1 MRNRQPT
8 WLSPG
13 LSETLLRFTVVLLL
27 CSATCQDS
35 MQGGNKSRAPAPTE
49 SVDSVA
55 IPPSI
60 ICTRIQPLSAKQMRF
75 CEDKPGTMVS
85 ISQGYDLGV
94 EECKYQFRNKR
105 WNCSLLGEERPF
117 GQRAVPGTKEA
128 AFTHAIISA
137 GIVQAVTLACTQNPT
152 GCGCDRNKDG
162 ISREGWKWGGC
173 SVNIG
178 HGLAVAKEF
187 LNANDAVRSDIALM
201 NRHNNEVG
209 REVIRNNLDL
219 SCKCHGPS
227 GSCNTKTCWKS
238 VPSFRM
244 VGEKLR
250 ALYESRQATV
260 KVVAAMKKSK
270 GGQVPA
276 YIVVKGTNK
285 VVKPNSSANLVYL
298 DNSPSYCNKI
308 KSLKVPGTVG
318 RVCSRTPESA
328 EDVSCEVMCCG
339 RGYSVR
345 EQIKEWK
352 CHCKFHWCCRV
363 ECAKCSKKLMVHTC
377 Q

>member
-1 MRNRQPT
+1 MAKWCFATFIRLTLISFSVQNA
-8 WLSPG
+8 L
-13 LSETLLRFTVVLLL
+13 ETGSKKLF
-27 CSATCQDS
+27 
-35 MQGGNKSRAPAPTE
+35 
-49 SVDSVA
+49 VDSVA

-209 REVIRNNLDL
+209 REVVNRSLL
-219 SCKCHGPS
+219 TECTCHGPS
-227 GSCNTKTCWKS
+227 ASCVTRTCS
-238 VPSFRM
+238 QALPSPRA
-244 VGEKLR
+244 VSNRLK
-250 ALYESRQATV
+250 ALYDTARRATV
-260 KVVAAMKKSK
+260 YLSSLVRPDDKVEK
-270 GGQVPA
+270 
-276 YIVVKGTNK
+276 
-285 VVKPNSSANLVYL
+285 VKPMDLAYL
-298 DNSPSYCNKI
+298 KDSPNYCTKNTLSK
-308 KSLKVPGTVG
+308 LPGTLG
-318 RVCSRTPESA
+318 RNCKISDDSQE
-328 EDVSCEVMCCG
+328 EENCDVMCCG
-339 RGYSVR
+339 RGYDTHLITKR
-345 EQIKEWK
+345 WQ
-352 CHCKFHWCCRV
+352 CRCKFVWCCNVR
-363 ECAKCSKKLMVHTC
+363 CSTCSKRDIVQTC
-377 Q
+377 K